1 MYTVKEIADLLGTSK
16 PTVQKVIN
24 ENFIEYDRIEKN
36 KFRYYSYE
44 KTIFIIRII
53 KPDFNFSN
61 LPKKT
66 EKLLKNIEK
75 PPSEPQEILETTEKP
90 PSDEALN
97 RMLAIIEQQL
107 AEKNKMLAQKDKE
120 LQDLREQSERERA
133 DLQNKLAAA
142 YSQISEMAQKAQ
154 YITAADKTVQ
164 IMDKQKKEDVAAA
177 EGLDPNIVDPDHTDH
192 GTSPAA
198 AGEFNKEAA
207 IDPPKKSFFAR
218 IFGK

>member
-66 EKLLKNIEK
+66 EKLLKNIGN
-75 PPSEPQEILETTEKP
+75 PLINSG
-90 PSDEALN
+90 
-97 RMLAIIEQQL
+97 
-107 AEKNKMLAQKDKE
+107 
-120 LQDLREQSERERA
+120 LRDIVRE
-133 DLQNKLAAA
+133 
-142 YSQISEMAQKAQ
+142 
-154 YITAADKTVQ
+154 
-164 IMDKQKKEDVAAA
+164 
-177 EGLDPNIVDPDHTDH
+177 
-192 GTSPAA
+192 
-198 AGEFNKEAA
+198 
-207 IDPPKKSFFAR
+207 
-218 IFGK
+218 